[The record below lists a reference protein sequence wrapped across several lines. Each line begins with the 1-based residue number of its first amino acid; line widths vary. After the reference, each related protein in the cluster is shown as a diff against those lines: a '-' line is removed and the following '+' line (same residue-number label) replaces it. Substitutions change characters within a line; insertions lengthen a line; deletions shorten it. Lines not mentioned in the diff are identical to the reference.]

1 MATTWEFGQ
10 GLQLPCY
17 LFEGVVTTRTIF
29 EPSGQV
35 KGYEFSA
42 EISKGDVV
50 QIWESTVAG
59 EAFIVKP
66 ADVDSADPGVGNGNE
81 SGAIGIV
88 ITEPELINTP
98 ASTPFTQSVANDM
111 RRATVEWFGY
121 SAVREVTITEAN
133 VAGDAVGFD
142 AGAGEFTSDTA
153 SAAFKPF
160 TLVESSSAAG
170 SHHILV

>member
-1 MATTWEFGQ
+1 MAIAWEFGQ

-17 LFEGVVTTRTIF
+17 LFEDVVTTRTIF
-29 EPSGQV
+29 EPSGEV

-42 EISKGDVV
+42 EIKKGALV
-50 QIWESTVAG
+50 QIWELTKAG
-59 EAFIVKP
+59 DALVVKA
-66 ADVDSADPGVGNGNE
+66 ADVDTADPGAGTGNE

-121 SAVREVTITEAN
+121 SATREVTIKEDN

-142 AGAGEFTSDTA
+142 GAVGDFSSDTA
-153 SAAFKPF
+153 SAAYKPF

-170 SHHILV
+170 KHTILV